1 MTPSLSTHISS
12 IPHSRYLLLRIW
24 DTTLKQVSLSLTL
37 KVRPTL
43 RSGDHT
49 IPSQKP
55 IINASLRLDLVNL
68 APVEISKKVH
78 LNDGNPVG
86 WQLCWSA
93 INQLCIDNELFR
105 NELRQHQSAGI
116 TLDSEPSTLG
126 IKWFIELQKARLMQK
141 LCKES
146 DNLPTQSRFL
156 TVLNANSTDG

>member
-1 MTPSLSTHISS
+1 VTPSLSNLHLIG
-12 IPHSRYLLLRIW
+12 PHSRIW
-24 DTTLKQVSLSLTL
+24 DTTLKQVSLNLTL
-37 KVRPTL
+37 QVRPTL

-49 IPSQKP
+49 ITSQKP
-55 IINASLRLDLVNL
+55 ITNASLRLDLVNL

-116 TLDSEPSTLG
+116 TLDSKPSTLG
-126 IKWFIELQKARLMQK
+126 IKWFIELQKGRLMQK